1 MSLRWRPRRVRDESG
16 TMLVELLIAMT
27 FLAVAVGAL
36 IAVFASSLLSL
47 RHASIE
53 GNALT
58 LADKQMETFKTLPYA
73 SLKLNAATISGAGT
87 GYVSSPPS
95 NLTAGQQ
102 SSITSG
108 QTTGGT
114 FAATQTVTGPD
125 NRCYRI
131 DTYIFPATPPGGQQ
145 VQQITVA
152 VRSLTPNVTPC
163 TSATVVGSIKAQVT
177 SAFDLAS
184 TQIPPP

>member
-1 MSLRWRPRRVRDESG
+1 
-16 TMLVELLIAMT
+16 MLIELLIAMT

-36 IAVFASSLLSL
+36 IAVFASSILSL
-47 RHASIE
+47 RHTSIE

-58 LADKQMETFKTLPYA
+58 LADKQMETFKTLAY
-73 SLKLNAATISGAGT
+73 SKLKLNAATIGSAGT

-95 NLTAGQQ
+95 NLTSSQQ
-102 SSITSG
+102 ASITSG

-125 NRCYRI
+125 SRSYRI

-152 VRSLTPNVTPC
+152 VRSLTG
-163 TSATVVGSIKAQVT
+163 STVDAIKAQVT